1 MRHDDFQRRKKYELG
16 GKQRGV
22 KKKKKEERRNWIRES
37 KGC

>member
-22 KKKKKEERRNWIRES
+22 KKKGREKELD
-37 KGC
+37 KGK